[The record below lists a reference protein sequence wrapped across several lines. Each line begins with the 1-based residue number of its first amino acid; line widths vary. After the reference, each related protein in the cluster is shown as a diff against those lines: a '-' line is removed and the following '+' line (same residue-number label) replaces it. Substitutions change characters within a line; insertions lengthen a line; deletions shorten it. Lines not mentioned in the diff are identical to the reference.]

1 MYTLADLPTLTG
13 LRGLYVNLGIPLTV
27 RPKQPLLE
35 LTSPQC
41 CHRPG
46 ITYRCYIGYTLIR
59 SPVTIP
65 GVYQGVAY
73 SARAIDRI
81 EDHGQSNR
89 TLCVT

>member
-1 MYTLADLPTLTG
+1 MYTLADFPTLTG
-13 LRGLYVNLGIPLTV
+13 LRGLYVNLGIPLTI

-59 SPVTIP
+59 SPVTIL
-65 GVYQGVAY
+65 GYTKAY
-73 SARAIDRI
+73 SARAIDRV
-81 EDHGQSNR
+81 EDHGQSDR